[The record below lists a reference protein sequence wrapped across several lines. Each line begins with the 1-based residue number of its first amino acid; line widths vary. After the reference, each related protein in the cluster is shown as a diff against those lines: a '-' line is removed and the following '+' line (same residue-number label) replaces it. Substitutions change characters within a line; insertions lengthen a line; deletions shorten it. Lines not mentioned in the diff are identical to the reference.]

1 MCSSVKYFVEEFG
14 KDAVINKNSDKTADV
29 VSMDGGKFQ
38 IFPKIGHKKFNDFV
52 LKKISQGQ
60 LNISYVT
67 NTPPEANQVM
77 WFDCDKIGSSV
88 NPEIVLD
95 IIMDMLMKHNLVN
108 NVNVKKAQ
116 KQTFILKN
124 KSQNKY
130 HFYVANVYAT
140 RKIRI
145 KITKDINKQLK
156 TKKINA
162 ELDELAH
169 NIRFEG
175 QYKYVRTSGHGHG
188 YYDKSSNYVVIYPDN
203 TDLKTFYKYVNVL
216 KYARTPGYAMF
227 ITVPVNNLNRT
238 SSETAITSTTSTSE
252 PNSDSSTQ
260 LSAVNVLNSSPT
272 ISTTSIPSSQSTN
285 ISLLTGLAMSAN
297 ESMVGFS
304 DKDFI
309 IDDNDPFH
317 DVDQVKRDKDG
328 KLVKSDN
335 KFTVM
340 SNMMHREKYID
351 AVRKSKKKE
360 KSDSDNFRNIR
371 PIDECLEQFDGDE
384 EAIKSVKKCCYYVYS
399 NYSIIDVEYQKSI
412 NAEETTKTRFN
423 CSDEEECP
431 FNNNNRRDGHQIYLE
446 WDHVAETLTKK
457 CEHFQCSKKVVELD
471 YLVQA
476 PNKTPEEIEEAN
488 DDASETSPEN
498 NPSNMKN
505 HIFQEITIRYPFI
518 LSELKH
524 YKITDIKK
532 YGEKNSIVFV
542 CGNKSEA
549 SRTCP
554 FRKDHIHSKSNH
566 YLVYK
571 SKTGNLHL
579 KCHGTGCENKA
590 KLLWSRKDNTE
601 LPKANDVDLATLF
614 ISLYDD
620 IIYSVS
626 DITNKGFYY
635 KGDYYWIFDK
645 DNMFIARRLQ
655 TKFAD
660 YVDNLFKIAINECQE
675 EKQIELMSKDRWA
688 CEQLLKMHYKCKN
701 VISCLKNWL
710 HKPKINWNSN
720 AMRVVFPNGVLNL
733 DTGKFGKS
741 EPNEY
746 INDSKMMGC
755 EYEPRNQEFIRKEIH
770 DGLFCKI
777 FPDTKIRTSW
787 LQFISVCFEG
797 RNFKKCAINHGPSG
811 NNGKSK
817 TCELIIYMFGDY
829 AAMGD
834 VKVLLKG
841 KKDRASLANLHQK
854 RFIVYEEPDDTKAMD
869 TCAMKRFIGGVDT
882 LCARLLYSSED
893 QIDLHNKICINVNC
907 LPGIMILRFFEM
919 IYSHSQ
925 ICINTNYYSSGL
937 TADEATLERLVYYP
951 WIAQFVDNEDK
962 VDHPSHKYLANAK
975 YSDRR
980 FWAKVAPQLVH
991 YLLDYY
997 QQFKSQGRKL
1007 YVPPELEE
1015 ATRNFVY
1022 INDPFMTWFQRHFK
1036 LLDVKI
1042 DENKKKF
1049 VTFVELEELFS
1060 EHKDKDRILTS
1071 KYSTIR
1077 AFLKKQIQ
1085 KNSDLSL
1092 RWRPK
1097 ITNWRISAEERNKY
1111 KNVVD
1116 KSCKCGQYV
1125 GAGLQYCEQTLSDDV
1140 SLWNYE
1146 ADEDALEMN
1155 KQKSKRISKLSR
1167 RNSLNHLIHALENEC
1182 NNDNNSDDN
1191 SDDID
1196 EGLMAKLINLTKKVS
1211 SNKKRKRNEKEMRN
1225 DKNANKKRKKK

>member
-14 KDAVINKNSDKTADV
+14 KDGVIPRNANKKADV

-38 IFPKIGHKKFNDFV
+38 IFPGIGHKKFNDFV
-52 LKKISQGQ
+52 FKKISQGQ
-60 LNISYVT
+60 LDISYVT
-67 NTPPEANQVM
+67 NTPHEANQVL
-77 WFDCDKIGSSV
+77 WFDCDKIASSV
-88 NPEIVLD
+88 NVEIVLD
-95 IIMDMLMKHNLVN
+95 VIMDILLKHNLVN
-108 NVNVKKAQ
+108 NVNVNKAKKQ
-116 KQTFILKN
+116 SFILKN

-130 HFYVANVYAT
+130 HFYVATVYAT
-140 RKIRI
+140 KKIRTE
-145 KITKDINKQLK
+145 ITTDINKQLK

-162 ELDELAH
+162 ELDESAH

-175 QYKYVRTSGHGHG
+175 QYKYVRKSGRG
-188 YYDKSSNYVVIYPDN
+188 YYDKSSNYEVIYPNN
-203 TDLKTFYKYVNVL
+203 TNLKTFYKHVNVL
-216 KYARTPGYAMF
+216 RYVAKSGYCMF
-227 ITVPVNNLNRT
+227 IWVPVNNSNRT
-238 SSETAITSTTSTSE
+238 SSETAITSTISTSE
-252 PNSDSSTQ
+252 PNSDSTSQ
-260 LSAVNVLNSSPT
+260 LSAVNVLNLSPT
-272 ISTTSIPSSQSTN
+272 ISTTSIPNSQSTN
-285 ISLLTGLAMSAN
+285 TSLLTTLATSAN
-297 ESMVGFS
+297 GSNVGFR
-304 DKDFI
+304 DKDFVC
-309 IDDNDPFH
+309 DDDDEFH
-317 DVDQVKRDKDG
+317 DVDQVLEKDG

-335 KFTVM
+335 QFAVF
-340 SNMMHREKYID
+340 SNMVGTEKCIE
-351 AVRKSKKKE
+351 AVKKSIQKE
-360 KSDSDNFRNIR
+360 KNDSDNLRNIR
-371 PIDECLEQFDGDE
+371 RKITIDECLEQFDGDE
-384 EAIKSVKKCCYYVYS
+384 EAIKSVKKCCYYVCG

-423 CSDEEECP
+423 CSDAEECP

-457 CEHFQCSKKVVELD
+457 CEHFQCSKKVVQLD

-476 PNKTPEEIEEAN
+476 PNEIHEEIKEAN
-488 DDASETSPEN
+488 DNASETSPEN

-505 HIFQEITIRYPFI
+505 NIFQEITIRYPFI

-524 YKITDIKK
+524 YKITDIRR

-554 FRKDHIHSKSNH
+554 FRQGHIHSKSNH

-590 KLLWSRKDNTE
+590 KLLWSRKDNTA

-620 IIYSVS
+620 IIYSAT

-660 YVDNLFKIAINECQE
+660 YVDDLFRVAINECQE

-701 VISCLKNWL
+701 VIACLKNWL

-741 EPNEY
+741 EADEY

-755 EYEPRNQEFIRKEIH
+755 EYKPRNEEFIRKEIH
-770 DGLFCKI
+770 EGLFCKI
-777 FPDTKIRTSW
+777 FPDTKVRTSW

-907 LPGIMILRFFEM
+907 LPGIHNKIFYLRSLHSL
-919 IYSHSQ
+919 IY
-925 ICINTNYYSSGL
+925 YYLSGL
-937 TADEATLERLVYYP
+937 TADEATLKRLIYYP

-962 VDHPSHKYLANAK
+962 VDHPSYKYLSNPK
-975 YSDRR
+975 YSDKR
-980 FWAKVAPQLVH
+980 FWAEVAPQLVH

-997 QQFKSQGRKL
+997 KQFKSQGRKL

-1036 LLDVKI
+1036 LLDIKI

-1049 VTFVELEELFS
+1049 VTYVELEELFS
-1060 EHKDKDRILTS
+1060 EHKDKDRIVTN

-1092 RWRPK
+1092 RWRQK
-1097 ITNWRISAEERNKY
+1097 ITNWRISAEERHKY

-1125 GAGLQYCEQTLSDDV
+1125 GAGLQYCERTLSDDV

-1146 ADEDALEMN
+1146 ADEDALEIN
-1155 KQKSKRISKLSR
+1155 KQKSKRLSKLSR
-1167 RNSLNHLIHALENEC
+1167 RNSLNHLIHTLESEC
-1182 NNDNNSDDN
+1182 NNDDN
-1191 SDDID
+1191 SDDNID
-1196 EGLMAKLINLTKKVS
+1196 DVDEALMAKLIDLTKKVS
-1211 SNKKRKRNEKEMRN
+1211 NNKKRKRNEQEMRN
-1225 DKNANKKRKKK
+1225 KKNANKKRKKK